1 MQTNSK
7 MQEYIAHRI
16 VQQFNFGDPEGL
28 LSAPRAVTS
37 DLQAAVSSLR
47 IDDRNG
53 QSYRIT
59 IEAE

>member
-16 VQQFNFGDPEGL
+16 VQQFNFADPEGL
-28 LSAPRAVTS
+28 LSAPQVVAS
-37 DLQAAVSSLR
+37 DLQAAVSALR
-47 IDDRNG
+47 IEDRNG